1 MEPRQPDDQVIA
13 VEVIVKG
20 DTAHHAGCPCRV

>member
-13 VEVIVKG
+13 VEAIVKE
-20 DTAHHAGCPCRV
+20 DTALCGVPMQGR